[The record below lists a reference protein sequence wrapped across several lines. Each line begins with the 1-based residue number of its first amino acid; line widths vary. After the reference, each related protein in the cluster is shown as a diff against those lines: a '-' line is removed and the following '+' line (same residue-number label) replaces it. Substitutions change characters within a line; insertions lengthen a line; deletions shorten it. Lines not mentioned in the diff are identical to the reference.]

1 MDYVQVHPQF
11 SFAALNSRWP
21 WTLICITAYAMSHR
35 VVNDLAKA
43 MKALDGKKIDFVVTP
58 FSFVVRSS
66 LSLLP
71 LCFGVSCPFPVSRLT
86 VSPVLSLL
94 AFPLFPA
101 SDSSGRRLVWVV
113 RALAPPLSLSLLFCF
128 LLHPRVLC
136 LVFLAADW
144 SGFPAPPSSPS
155 FLPSFTSLI
164 PDLFS
169 RRDLRLSVIF
179 SGRRL
184 VRGITLLA
192 PQSNNPLLQTRHVL

>member
-1 MDYVQVHPQF
+1 
-11 SFAALNSRWP
+11 
-21 WTLICITAYAMSHR
+21 MSYS

-66 LSLLP
+66 PSLLP

-101 SDSSGRRLVWVV
+101 SDSSGRRLVRVV

-155 FLPSFTSLI
+155 FLLSFTSLI

-179 SGRRL
+179 LAADWSGVSHCWL
-184 VRGITLLA
+184 SSQTIPPPSQAHSLAADWSGALLLTTYSWYSSQDNK
-192 PQSNNPLLQTRHVL
+192 QSSHV